1 MKRYLLIL
9 ILVSFLL
16 TTLVGSVII
25 NPMLKLDGIY
35 SYFATVAE
43 FIIIALVLYKPIKNK
58 YE

>member
-1 MKRYLLIL
+1 MKKYLLIL

-16 TTLVGSVII
+16 TTLVGSAII

-35 SYFATVAE
+35 NYFATAAE